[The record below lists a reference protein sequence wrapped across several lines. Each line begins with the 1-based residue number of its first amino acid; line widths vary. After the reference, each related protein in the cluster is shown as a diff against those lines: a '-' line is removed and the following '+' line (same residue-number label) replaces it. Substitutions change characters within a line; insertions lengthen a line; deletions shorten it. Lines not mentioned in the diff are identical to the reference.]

1 MKWSLSFNVL
11 IRDNSS
17 GFVGRTWEFVLDA
30 IDVKLH
36 QKAQSLTTIVWQWQ
50 IHRIETKNW
59 GLQKLFLLQD
69 NKGMEF
75 IASQCFR
82 YRKKPIVSE
91 SAYIRLEYNW
101 SF

>member
-36 QKAQSLTTIVWQWQ
+36 QKAQSPTTIVWQWQ

-59 GLQKLFLLQD
+59 GLQRLFLLQD

-91 SAYIRLEYNW
+91 NANIRLE
-101 SF
+101 